1 LTKTYGDVT
10 FSANEFGLPFSA
22 TIRLEMKRLLPAL
35 LTNATLPSLLKVTLP
50 LLMLAPLT
58 LGARSDARP
67 RFAQKRAAAAR
78 SFAGDWNWAVY
89 AKSQDELPPAYQ
101 SMSVK
106 EVPSYALDI
115 TIKQRGARLSAT
127 CGVLAHFLARVD
139 ECDFDAVVRNGSA
152 LVNLKS
158 NFGGSA
164 TVRLTLQ
171 PDGLRWKLVKSRG
184 ENFYPR
190 DVTLRKLGKGEKPP
204 YVADEE
210 DEQ

>member
-1 LTKTYGDVT
+1 MNK
-10 FSANEFGLPFSA
+10 
-22 TIRLEMKRLLPAL
+22 LLPAL
-35 LTNATLPSLLKVTLP
+35 PTNATLTSLLKVTLP
-50 LLMLAPLT
+50 LLVLALLAFGSHT
-58 LGARSDARP
+58 NARTHAT
-67 RFAQKRAAAAR
+67 QKRTAAAR

-89 AKSQDELPPAYQ
+89 AESQDELPPAYR

-115 TIKQRGARLSAT
+115 TIKQRGNRLTAT

-190 DVTLRKLGKGEKPP
+190 DVTLRKLAEGEKPP

>member
-1 LTKTYGDVT
+1 MKT
-10 FSANEFGLPFSA
+10 F
-22 TIRLEMKRLLPAL
+22 LPAL
-35 LTNATLPSLLKVTLP
+35 PTKASIPSLLKVALP
-50 LLMLAPLT
+50 LLIIALL
-58 LGARSDARP
+58 LFGARSDARP

-89 AKSQDELPPAYQ
+89 AESQDELPPAYR

-106 EVPSYALDI
+106 EVPSYALDV
-115 TIKQRGARLSAT
+115 TIKQRGNRLSAT

-139 ECDFDAVVRNGSA
+139 DCDFDAVVRNGSA

-171 PDGLRWKLVKSRG
+171 PGGLRWKLVKSRG

-190 DVTLRKLGKGEKPP
+190 DVTLRRLGRGEKPP

>member
-1 LTKTYGDVT
+1 MNK
-10 FSANEFGLPFSA
+10 
-22 TIRLEMKRLLPAL
+22 LLPAL
-35 LTNATLPSLLKVTLP
+35 QTNATLPSLLKATLP
-50 LLMLAPLT
+50 LLMLALLT

-67 RFAQKRAAAAR
+67 RFAQKRAAVTAR
-78 SFAGDWNWAVY
+78 SFAGNWNWAIY

-115 TIKQRGARLSAT
+115 TIKQRGARLTAT

-190 DVTLRKLGKGEKPP
+190 DVTLRKLAKGEKPP

>member
-1 LTKTYGDVT
+1 
-10 FSANEFGLPFSA
+10 
-22 TIRLEMKRLLPAL
+22 MKRLLPAL
-35 LTNATLPSLLKVTLP
+35 PTNATLPSLLKVTLP
-50 LLMLAPLT
+50 LLMLALLA

-67 RFAQKRAAAAR
+67 RFAQKRTAAAR
-78 SFAGDWNWAVY
+78 SFAGSWNWAVY

-106 EVPSYALDI
+106 EVPAYALDI
-115 TIKQRGARLSAT
+115 TIKQRGNRLTAT
-127 CGVLAHFLARVD
+127 CGLLARYLARVD

-171 PDGLRWKLVKSRG
+171 RDGLRWILVKSRG

-190 DVTLRKLGKGEKPP
+190 DVTLRRLGRDEKLP
-204 YVADEE
+204 YASDEE